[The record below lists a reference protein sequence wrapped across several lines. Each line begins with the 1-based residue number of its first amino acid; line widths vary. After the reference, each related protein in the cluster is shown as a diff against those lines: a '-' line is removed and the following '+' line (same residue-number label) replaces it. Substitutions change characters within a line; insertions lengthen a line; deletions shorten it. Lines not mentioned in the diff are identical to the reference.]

1 VLKNYVLA
9 AQHALH
15 LTRAFGAPLYR
26 GFFAIVRELVQS
38 SRRANPAWAGELI
51 RWALSK
57 NGR

>member
-51 RWALSK
+51 R
-57 NGR
+57 